1 MPFFWFSSITE
12 YNFSY
17 NFFLSGRAVETEL
30 LTCVSG
36 NNLDAFAFD
45 ECDLSEK
52 EVDKIISEANNLN
65 NKRIDKILS
74 KYGINKN
81 VRLASTKDIIN
92 LILYE

>member
-1 MPFFWFSSITE
+1 MDKQTAKDI
-12 YNFSY
+12 
-17 NFFLSGRAVETEL
+17 AEL

-36 NNLDAFAFD
+36 NNLDAFAFG

-81 VRLASTKDIIN
+81 VRLASTKDIVD